1 MSCESTSRGW
11 TSFAPCLLIAMAF
24 GTGVACAEQG
34 PSPTALSVEAR
45 IPLGDIKGRIDHL
58 AIDVSRHRLYVAE
71 LGNDSVGVVDVQAR
85 KVIHA
90 LTRLREPQ
98 GIVYVPTTDTIYVA
112 NAGDGSVRIFDGAD
126 LNQRGQISLGSDAD
140 NVRVNH
146 DGSRVFVGFGDGAL
160 AILDPKTQTKVA
172 EIPLKAHPESFRI
185 DNAGS
190 RIFVNVPDAHAIAVI
205 DLETKRQV
213 ANWTTGELR
222 SNFPLA
228 LDASGHVLS
237 VFRQPAKVGLFNV
250 QDGHL
255 LGSFDTCGDSD
266 DVSVDA
272 KRSRLY
278 VICGEG
284 FVDVYSQS
292 DDQLRKISRVA
303 TQRGA
308 RTGLFVPE
316 ADRLYLAVRAGF
328 GQPAAV
334 WILKPT

>member
-1 MSCESTSRGW
+1 
-11 TSFAPCLLIAMAF
+11 
-24 GTGVACAEQG
+24 
-34 PSPTALSVEAR
+34 VEAR

-58 AIDVSRHRLYVAE
+58 AIDTSRERLYVAE
-71 LGNDSVGVVDVQAR
+71 LGNDSVGVVDVKAL
-85 KVIHA
+85 KVIRT
-90 LTRLREPQ
+90 LTNLREPQ
-98 GIVYVPTTDTIYVA
+98 GIAYVPTTDTIYVA
-112 NAGDGSVRIFDGAD
+112 NAGDGSVRIFAGAD
-126 LNQRGQISLGSDAD
+126 LKQRGQISLGSDAD
-140 NVRVNH
+140 NVRVTS

-172 EIPLKAHPESFRI
+172 EIPLKAHPESFRL

-205 DLETKRQV
+205 DSDSKRQV
-213 ANWTTGELR
+213 ASWTTGELK

-237 VFRQPAKVGLFNV
+237 VFRRPAKVGLFDT

-255 LGSFDTCGDSD
+255 LGSFDTCSDSD
-266 DVSVDA
+266 DIFVDA

-292 DDQLRKISRVA
+292 GNQLRKVGHVA

-316 ADRLYLAVRAGF
+316 ADRLFLAVRAALSG
-328 GQPAAV
+328 PAAIWV
-334 WILKPT
+334 LKPSE